1 MSARHTAASTAAI
14 MFLVASPSIA
24 CQCREPI
31 FSRSIAE
38 ADLVLVAKVSSFKA
52 LDHVTVLPIEIFKG
66 SAPKV
71 LTILTGVSDCD
82 FFLPPVSPKIGE
94 QYLLYLRQSKGR
106 LTADRCWASGRT
118 GEKAMEI
125 QALRNRLMPNAQPGA
140 AGGAPKA
147 ARP

>member
-1 MSARHTAASTAAI
+1 MSARHIAAI
-14 MFLVASPSIA
+14 IAAVMLLVASPSIA
-24 CQCREPI
+24 CQCREPN

-71 LTILTGVSDCD
+71 LTIRTGLSDCD
-82 FFLPPVSPKIGE
+82 FFLPPVSPRIGE
-94 QYLLYLRQSKGR
+94 EYLLYLRQSEGR
-106 LTADRCWASGRT
+106 LIADRCWASGRI
-118 GEKAMEI
+118 GEKAMD
-125 QALRNRLMPNAQPGA
+125 LRTLQNRFTRDAQPDA
-140 AGGAPKA
+140 AGEAPKA